1 VNDSHSIEILNV
13 IQEEN
18 MKTQPMRRTRRGFTL
33 IELLVVIAIIAI
45 LAAILFPVFARAR
58 ENARRASCQS
68 NLKQIGLAL
77 MQYSQDYDEQFPH
90 VSFTNPNT
98 AWDERINAYTSV
110 KAGPWGASP
119 LVFQCPSDST
129 ARTSGGSTRT
139 YSAAPGTVSP
149 QNIQINGSW
158 DPGAF
163 PGIKLAELQSPATT
177 IAVAEAVSTTNYFGN
192 VNGALCN
199 APFRTGSNAGSIV
212 IGQRADSDSNA
223 SPLHFD
229 GYNYLFADG
238 HVKWLRP
245 ERTIGGGTLTAPQ
258 GMWTIAEN
266 D

>member
-1 VNDSHSIEILNV
+1 
-13 IQEEN
+13 
-18 MKTQPMRRTRRGFTL
+18 MKTHNEMKTRKGFTL

-90 VSFTNPNT
+90 VSYGGPDIT
-98 AWDERINAYTSV
+98 WDERINAYTSI
-110 KAGPWGASP
+110 KSGAWGASP

-129 ARTSGGSTRT
+129 ARQFGGSART

-149 QNIQINGSW
+149 QNVQVNGSW
-158 DPGAF
+158 YPGAF
-163 PGIKLAELQSPATT
+163 PGVKLAELSSPATT
-177 IAVAEAVSTTNYFGN
+177 IALAEAVSDTNWFGN
-192 VNGALCN
+192 INGALCRS
-199 APFRTGSNAGSIV
+199 PYRTGSNAFQIV
-212 IGQRADSDSNA
+212 IGQRADSNSNSSA
-223 SPLHFD
+223 LHFD
-229 GYNYLFADG
+229 GYNYLFSDG

-245 ERTIGGGTLTAPQ
+245 ERTIGAGTLTSPQ
-258 GMWTIAEN
+258 GMWTIADN